1 MEEEYETRIGVE
13 ELVDEFDIKDIEKIY
28 KADEKVKDAIDKYYV
43 DKNEYYQKVKQIK
56 ENILNNV
63 NIKNQYPNCIF
74 CQRPV
79 GMIFSTEINK
89 NGNKILSAVCG
100 DNLNPCSEKIKIMTG
115 KMTSFM
121 NQIKKY
127 EDMLKQLKIKVI
139 LFKNNILFGYLTE
152 TNIKIKFEDLKFRI
166 DKCSLELQIIKEL
179 YLKNVDKFE
188 DYEELC
194 KLEQQQYGYIEDI
207 KNRIHNYRVD
217 TTHPSE
223 KTDDLDELMDI
234 YIRTFIPLLKNLMKL
249 RYSISQVDYDPDGN
263 DFRLIQIKQQYDI
276 SENEYSELPI
286 ELISEATII
295 QKSKKTKEPRD
306 IHSRTL
312 KKHKSLKDKN
322 DAIKKTKQK
331 TTHKKLIID
340 DDDNTNNDDITT
352 LKTRK
357 KIIEDDDLEEFIP
370 VVPVGDTEIIPIDEQ
385 VNEPVDLYEGFEE
398 QKGETENIQED
409 KIASPTS
416 IMKHDIKQKVI
427 HSDINEDEL
436 NLIKDIPQLVE
447 RGHMFNE
454 RIVFRCGSTSKPEP
468 PGEGEGEEIPE
479 DDKDEFKELSRIKEW
494 RKKIANFWTGSGDWA
509 AEFTLDG
516 KRWKS
521 VEHYYQASKFKYGHP
536 EFYEKFSLD
545 YKGDSVEGHPE
556 LIIAEKPSLAKHAG
570 TDGLY
575 DGIRV
580 RPEGIEIDE
589 DFFGTDG
596 ESRNEYEVFIAQ
608 KAKFTTNRKL
618 RKLLLATKDAK
629 LTHSYKAL
637 DTNIRI
643 IEPYYFLIYIR
654 HLLQKASV

>member
-1 MEEEYETRIGVE
+1 MEEEYETRAEVE
-13 ELVDEFDIKDIEKIY
+13 DLVNDFDIKDIEKIY

-56 ENILNNV
+56 DNILNNV

-79 GMIFSTEINK
+79 GMIFSNEINK

-100 DNLNPCSEKIKIMTG
+100 DQLNPCKDKIKIHTG

-127 EDMLKQLKIKVI
+127 EEMLKQLKIKVI

-152 TNIKIKFEDLKFRI
+152 TNIKLKFEDLKFRI

-207 KNRIHNYRVD
+207 KNRIHNYKID
-217 TTHPSE
+217 ITHTSE

-276 SENEYSELPI
+276 GENEYSELPI
-286 ELISEATII
+286 ELISNATATILR
-295 QKSKKTKEPRD
+295 KSKKPKEPRD

-322 DAIKKTKQK
+322 DDAAIKKKTKQK
-331 TTHKKLIID
+331 AKPKKLIVDDDEDENDDEDLDIKNITTKKKLIID
-340 DDDNTNNDDITT
+340 DDD
-352 LKTRK
+352 
-357 KIIEDDDLEEFIP
+357 DDLEEFIP
-370 VVPVGDTEIIPIDEQ
+370 IVPPIDE
-385 VNEPVDLYEGFEE
+385 PVGIYLGFEE
-398 QKGETENIQED
+398 QKGEIENIPED
-409 KIASPTS
+409 IIASPIS

-427 HSDINEDEL
+427 HSDINVDEMKL
-436 NLIKDIPQLVE
+436 VKDIPQLVE
-447 RGHMFNE
+447 RGNLFNE
-454 RIVFRCGSTSKPEP
+454 RIVFRCSSISKTDP

-479 DDKDEFKELSRIKEW
+479 EDKDEFKELSRIKEW

-509 AEFTLDG
+509 ADFTLDG

-521 VEHYYQASKFKYGHP
+521 VEHYYQASKFKYGNP
-536 EFYEKFSLD
+536 DFYEKFSLD

-589 DFFGTDG
+589 DFFGKDG
-596 ESRNEYEVFIAQ
+596 ESRNEYELFIAQ

-618 RKLLLATKDAK
+618 RTLLLATKDAK
-629 LTHSYKAL
+629 LTHSYKAV
-637 DTNIRI
+637 DTNMRI

-654 HLLQKASV
+654 HLLQKATV